1 MFEFQTSIYV
11 YQFEST
17 CLLLAVPAFARWRV
31 FECDGVQWTEAGQG
45 SGTGGATLRLLALPD
60 QTVKSAE
67 PDIHPCACGA
77 SAGFLTPLLCFLTLW
92 LLPGAKSEA
101 RAGGSARVAPGELG
115 IAGIVG
121 FPASVFVDRVQ
132 STC

>member
-1 MFEFQTSIYV
+1 M
-11 YQFEST
+11 
-17 CLLLAVPAFARWRV
+17 LLAVPAFARWRV
-31 FECDGVQWTEAGQG
+31 FECDGVQWTEAEQG
-45 SGTGGATLRLLALPD
+45 SGTGGGATLCLLVPD

-67 PDIHPCACGA
+67 PDIHPCACGG
-77 SAGFLTPLLCFLTLW
+77 SAGFLIQLLCFPTLW

-101 RAGGSARVAPGELG
+101 RTGGSARVAPDELG